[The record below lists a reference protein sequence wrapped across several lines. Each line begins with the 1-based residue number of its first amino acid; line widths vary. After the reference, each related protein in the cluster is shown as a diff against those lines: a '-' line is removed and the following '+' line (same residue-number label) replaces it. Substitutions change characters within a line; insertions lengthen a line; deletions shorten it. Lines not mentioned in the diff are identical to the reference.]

1 MYSKNDYRY
10 YRENRLLY
18 SDDFLAHYGV
28 KGMKWGKKK
37 VTFEKR
43 TDSYSGAKDYRID
56 FNKHEHWSDGIGI
69 RYDNGKKTGKKSLS
83 VYNTT
88 RTKWDKKNDD
98 YVYENKKKGR
108 FSKQRAEDGVEYSID
123 LSKRKKKKKKRR

>member
-1 MYSKNDYRY
+1 MIIDTIVKHALFIQMIFLPITEEVAKKKAFAITSILTV
-10 YRENRLLY
+10 RLHPKAV
-18 SDDFLAHYGV
+18 DITDIG
-28 KGMKWGKKK
+28 GKK
-37 VTFEKR
+37 R
-43 TDSYSGAKDYRID
+43 
-56 FNKHEHWSDGIGI
+56 
-69 RYDNGKKTGKKSLS
+69 LS

-123 LSKRKKKKKKRR
+123 LSKPKNRKKKRR